1 MHGLDSWSFHF
12 ELQAAWWGCR
22 QYEAN
27 DSIIAQRAFEETQ
40 RARDTYIYYRD
51 RDCERAIMQR
61 DERIILVSA
70 IVGLAL
76 LSIAMALL
84 ALCNYRKKRFREAIT
99 SKDRE
104 LTQKKKINRKLTQMA
119 LMGDASGGA
128 EGVIE
133 HFCSVAN
140 GQEKLDEELKKHN
153 YEPKSLILHSLF
165 NILHLFFVLL
175 QRDMLRKLSIMAIAL
190 LLSGFV
196 CAQEEDDELLPQE
209 PVNYKLK
216 LQVYRYVKPVVENG
230 DTMWCYLL
238 PELWVYPPLKFK
250 SEKQRRA
257 YNRLVYNVK
266 KVLPIA
272 QQANALIEETY
283 EALEAIPT
291 KKEKQAHISAVEK
304 EIKEMYT
311 PQMKKLTYSQGKLLI
326 KLVDRECN
334 QSSYEIVQAFLGP
347 ARAAFYQVFAW
358 TFRASLKKEY
368 HPEEED
374 KLIERVVRQVETG
387 QI

>member
-1 MHGLDSWSFHF
+1 
-12 ELQAAWWGCR
+12 
-22 QYEAN
+22 
-27 DSIIAQRAFEETQ
+27 
-40 RARDTYIYYRD
+40 
-51 RDCERAIMQR
+51 
-61 DERIILVSA
+61 
-70 IVGLAL
+70 
-76 LSIAMALL
+76 
-84 ALCNYRKKRFREAIT
+84 
-99 SKDRE
+99 
-104 LTQKKKINRKLTQMA
+104 
-119 LMGDASGGA
+119 
-128 EGVIE
+128 
-133 HFCSVAN
+133 
-140 GQEKLDEELKKHN
+140 
-153 YEPKSLILHSLF
+153 
-165 NILHLFFVLL
+165 
-175 QRDMLRKLSIMAIAL
+175 MLRKTFITTAL
-190 LLSGFV
+190 LLLPAIVF
-196 CAQEEDDELLPQE
+196 CQEELDELLPEE

-216 LQVYRYVKPVVENG
+216 LQRYRYKEPLIEQG

-250 SEKQRRA
+250 NEKQRRA

-283 EALEAIPT
+283 EALEALPT
-291 KKEKQAHISAVEK
+291 KKQKQAHISAVEK

-368 HPEEED
+368 RPDEED

>member
-1 MHGLDSWSFHF
+1 
-12 ELQAAWWGCR
+12 
-22 QYEAN
+22 
-27 DSIIAQRAFEETQ
+27 
-40 RARDTYIYYRD
+40 
-51 RDCERAIMQR
+51 
-61 DERIILVSA
+61 
-70 IVGLAL
+70 
-76 LSIAMALL
+76 
-84 ALCNYRKKRFREAIT
+84 
-99 SKDRE
+99 
-104 LTQKKKINRKLTQMA
+104 
-119 LMGDASGGA
+119 
-128 EGVIE
+128 
-133 HFCSVAN
+133 
-140 GQEKLDEELKKHN
+140 
-153 YEPKSLILHSLF
+153 
-165 NILHLFFVLL
+165 
-175 QRDMLRKLSIMAIAL
+175 MLRKTFITTAL
-190 LLSGFV
+190 LLLPAIVF
-196 CAQEEDDELLPQE
+196 CQEELDELLPEE

-216 LQVYRYVKPVVENG
+216 LQRYRYKEPLIEQG

-250 SEKQRRA
+250 NEKQRRA

-283 EALEAIPT
+283 EALEALPT
-291 KKEKQAHISAVEK
+291 KKQKQAHISAVEK

-368 HPEEED
+368 RPDDED

>member
-1 MHGLDSWSFHF
+1 MMKK
-12 ELQAAWWGCR
+12 
-22 QYEAN
+22 
-27 DSIIAQRAFEETQ
+27 AF
-40 RARDTYIYYRD
+40 
-51 RDCERAIMQR
+51 
-61 DERIILVSA
+61 
-70 IVGLAL
+70 IVIF
-76 LSIAMALL
+76 S
-84 ALCNYRKKRFREAIT
+84 
-99 SKDRE
+99 
-104 LTQKKKINRKLTQMA
+104 
-119 LMGDASGGA
+119 
-128 EGVIE
+128 
-133 HFCSVAN
+133 
-140 GQEKLDEELKKHN
+140 
-153 YEPKSLILHSLF
+153 
-165 NILHLFFVLL
+165 
-175 QRDMLRKLSIMAIAL
+175 L
-190 LLSGFV
+190 LLS
-196 CAQEEDDELLPQE
+196 CILYAQEEGDELLPEE

-216 LQVYRYVKPVVENG
+216 LQRYRYVKPIVADG

-272 QQANALIEETY
+272 QQVNGLIEETY
-283 EALEAIPT
+283 ETLEMLPT
-291 KKEKQAHISAVEK
+291 KKAKSAHISAVERD
-304 EIKEMYT
+304 IKETYT

-347 ARAAFYQVFAW
+347 AKAAFYQVFAW

-387 QI
+387 QL

>member
-1 MHGLDSWSFHF
+1 MVRKAFLFGLF
-12 ELQAAWWGCR
+12 
-22 QYEAN
+22 
-27 DSIIAQRAFEETQ
+27 
-40 RARDTYIYYRD
+40 
-51 RDCERAIMQR
+51 
-61 DERIILVSA
+61 
-70 IVGLAL
+70 AL
-76 LSIAMALL
+76 LSPLV
-84 ALCNYRKKRFREAIT
+84 F
-99 SKDRE
+99 
-104 LTQKKKINRKLTQMA
+104 
-119 LMGDASGGA
+119 
-128 EGVIE
+128 
-133 HFCSVAN
+133 
-140 GQEKLDEELKKHN
+140 
-153 YEPKSLILHSLF
+153 
-165 NILHLFFVLL
+165 
-175 QRDMLRKLSIMAIAL
+175 
-190 LLSGFV
+190 
-196 CAQEEDDELLPQE
+196 AQEEEDGLLPQE

-216 LQVYRYVKPVVENG
+216 LQRYRYVKPVIEQG

-238 PELWVYPPLKFK
+238 PELWVYPPLQFK

-272 QQANALIEETY
+272 QQANTLIEETY
-283 EALEAIPT
+283 QALEALPT
-291 KKEKQAHISAVEK
+291 KKEKQAHIAAVEK

-368 HPEEED
+368 RPDEED
-374 KLIERVVRQVETG
+374 RLIERVVRQVETG

>member
-1 MHGLDSWSFHF
+1 MEY
-12 ELQAAWWGCR
+12 ELKSRTFAA
-22 QYEAN
+22 EM
-27 DSIIAQRAFEETQ
+27 
-40 RARDTYIYYRD
+40 ARK
-51 RDCERAIMQR
+51 A
-61 DERIILVSA
+61 IILS
-70 IVGLAL
+70 LLML
-76 LSIAMALL
+76 LS
-84 ALCNYRKKRFREAIT
+84 
-99 SKDRE
+99 
-104 LTQKKKINRKLTQMA
+104 
-119 LMGDASGGA
+119 
-128 EGVIE
+128 
-133 HFCSVAN
+133 
-140 GQEKLDEELKKHN
+140 
-153 YEPKSLILHSLF
+153 P
-165 NILHLFFVLL
+165 FVY
-175 QRDMLRKLSIMAIAL
+175 
-190 LLSGFV
+190 
-196 CAQEEDDELLPQE
+196 AQEEDELLPQE

-216 LQVYRYVKPVVENG
+216 LQRFRYVKPLVEDG

-272 QQANALIEETY
+272 QEVNGLIAETY
-283 EALEAIPT
+283 ETLEMLPT
-291 KKEKQAHISAVEK
+291 KKEKQAHISAVERD
-304 EIKEMYT
+304 IKAQYT